1 MSMRVSLVL
10 AATVALLAVPPA
22 HSQATEQVQACDP
35 AGASEMPALME
46 ATRAKVRNQSHFC
59 ADIEISGLDQA
70 AFEPQ
75 MDADGSDTLQVGAV
89 SLRPSDGSF
98 SVTLVRMDSATE
110 ATPVRVVRGRYFQS
124 QPVIVASHRI
134 DVGSVIGPEDITIM
148 RIAPEDAPQR
158 AATRVEDV
166 VGMAAR
172 WTIPPRTVVTAS
184 QIEPHFVVRKGNRL
198 MAVFQGPNVALST
211 EAVAAEN
218 GALGQMISL
227 KNMTSNRV
235 IQARVRDANTAIVQ

>member
-1 MSMRVSLVL
+1 MRVSLVL
-10 AATVALLAVPPA
+10 AATVALLAVPSV
-22 HSQATEQVQACDP
+22 HSHATEQVVACDP
-35 AGASEMPALME
+35 AGGTEMPALME
-46 ATRAKVRNQSHFC
+46 ATRAKVRSQARFC
-59 ADIEISGLDQA
+59 ADINISGIDQA
-70 AFEPQ
+70 IFEPQ
-75 MDADGSDTLQVGAV
+75 TDADGSDTLQVGPV
-89 SLRPSDGSF
+89 SLRPSDGTF

-110 ATPVRVVRGRYFQS
+110 ATPVRVVRGRYFES

-134 DVGSVIGPEDITIM
+134 DVGSVIRPEDIAIV

-184 QIEPHFVVRKGNRL
+184 QVEPHFLVRKGNRM
-198 MAVFQGPNVALST
+198 MAVFRGPNVALST

-218 GALGQMISL
+218 GALGQMIAL

-235 IQARVRDANTAIVQ
+235 IQARVRDANTAIVE

>member
-1 MSMRVSLVL
+1 MRVSLVL
-10 AATVALLAVPPA
+10 VAMAALLAVPSAPSHA
-22 HSQATEQVQACDP
+22 IEEVLACDP
-35 AGASEMPALME
+35 AGSEEMSALME
-46 ATRAKVRNQSHFC
+46 ATRAKVRKQARFC
-59 ADIEISGLDQA
+59 ADIDISALDQV

-110 ATPVRVVRGRYFQS
+110 ATPIRVVRGRYYQS
-124 QPVIVASHRI
+124 QPVIVASQRI
-134 DVGSVIGPEDITIM
+134 DVGSVIGPEDITVI

-158 AATRVEDV
+158 AATRMEDV

-184 QIEPHFVVRKGNRL
+184 QVQPHFVVRKGNRL

>member
-1 MSMRVSLVL
+1 MRISLVL
-10 AATVALLAVPPA
+10 AATVALLALSSAPGHA
-22 HSQATEQVQACDP
+22 IDQVVSCDP
-35 AGASEMPALME
+35 AGGTEMPALME
-46 ATRAKVRNQSHFC
+46 ATRAKVRSKARFC
-59 ADIEISGLDQA
+59 ADIDISGVDQA
-70 AFEPQ
+70 IFEPQ
-75 MDADGSDTLQVGAV
+75 MDADGSDTLHVGPV

-124 QPVIVASHRI
+124 QPVIVASQRI
-134 DVGSVIGPEDITIM
+134 DVGSVIGPEDIEIM

-158 AATRVEDV
+158 AATRLEDV

-172 WTIPPRTVVTAS
+172 WTIMPRTVVTAS
-184 QIEPHFVVRKGNRL
+184 QVEPHFVVRKGNRM

-227 KNMTSNRV
+227 KNMTSNRL

>member
-1 MSMRVSLVL
+1 M
-10 AATVALLAVPPA
+10 
-22 HSQATEQVQACDP
+22 
-35 AGASEMPALME
+35 
-46 ATRAKVRNQSHFC
+46 
-59 ADIEISGLDQA
+59 
-70 AFEPQ
+70 
-75 MDADGSDTLQVGAV
+75 
-89 SLRPSDGSF
+89 
-98 SVTLVRMDSATE
+98 
-110 ATPVRVVRGRYFQS
+110 
-124 QPVIVASHRI
+124 
-134 DVGSVIGPEDITIM
+134 
-148 RIAPEDAPQR
+148 
-158 AATRVEDV
+158 
-166 VGMAAR
+166 GMAAR